1 MNTTTTVEKMIDSI
15 AAVCIDLGLRG
26 GYTPEEITDLVCDI
40 AFAHMYDALRDRA
53 ETVYAYS
60 TDGDRSMTLKYR
72 SRKLFDREAM
82 LLWRE
87 PVVCVDETE
96 VASSRYLELWLLEDM
111 SVAVV
116 SCVQIVFGDGMT
128 TSLSTGSTRAMRFPS
143 PSRCLTCWTSWT
155 GWKVCAPM
163 NTTRMRSLSTKPKS
177 RAIMGRG

>member
-1 MNTTTTVEKMIDSI
+1 MNTTTTIEKMIDSI

-82 LLWRE
+82 GGNGVR
-87 PVVCVDETE
+87 
-96 VASSRYLELWLLEDM
+96 
-111 SVAVV
+111 AV
-116 SCVQIVFGDGMT
+116 G
-128 TSLSTGSTRAMRFPS
+128 GSTS
-143 PSRCLTCWTSWT
+143 
-155 GWKVCAPM
+155 M
-163 NTTRMRSLSTKPKS
+163 NKRNSVK
-177 RAIMGRG
+177 

>member
-1 MNTTTTVEKMIDSI
+1 MNTTTTIEKMIDSI

-26 GYTPEEITDLVCDI
+26 GYTPEEIADLVCDI
-40 AFAHMYDALRDRA
+40 EFAHMYDALRDRA

-87 PVVCVDETE
+87 PVVCVDDTE

-111 SVAVV
+111 SVSVV
-116 SCVQIVFGDGMT
+116 SCVQIV
-128 TSLSTGSTRAMRFPS
+128 
-143 PSRCLTCWTSWT
+143 
-155 GWKVCAPM
+155 
-163 NTTRMRSLSTKPKS
+163 
-177 RAIMGRG
+177 

>member
-1 MNTTTTVEKMIDSI
+1 MNTTTTIEKMIDSI

-82 LLWRE
+82 PLRK
-87 PVVCVDETE
+87 E
-96 VASSRYLELWLLEDM
+96 VMNYRSISCRQNQRLHRHGKPSS
-111 SVAVV
+111 A
-116 SCVQIVFGDGMT
+116 
-128 TSLSTGSTRAMRFPS
+128 
-143 PSRCLTCWTSWT
+143 
-155 GWKVCAPM
+155 
-163 NTTRMRSLSTKPKS
+163 
-177 RAIMGRG
+177 